1 MFVLCTVHQT
11 MVPRVA
17 RLVRASAVDD
27 CADFQIF
34 SRKIARIS
42 IEKLRN
48 FGAERARDMRETC
61 AETAEML
68 CTLCGIR
75 LQLLRSFG
83 RRRARLARKSCAEI
97 HRNFR
102 DFTRKTQDFGVECAA
117 KRTGRLRK

>member
-1 MFVLCTVHQT
+1 MRGKTHRQIAQMMFVLCTVHQT
-11 MVPRVA
+11 MVSCVA
-17 RLVRASAVDD
+17 RLVRASAVEN
-27 CADFQIF
+27 CADFQNF

-42 IEKLRN
+42 TEKLRN

-61 AETAEML
+61 AESAEML

-97 HRNFR
+97 HRNLCR
-102 DFTRKTQDFGVECAA
+102 DAFFNVIFT
-117 KRTGRLRK
+117 